1 MAIQELSKE
10 EIEAVAVG
18 LVLLGLN
25 LGQLLNALLTPIVG
39 IVANALNLVANII
52 TGVGNMVSNLIV
64 SVGQVLVNLTA
75 PPAPPPAV

>member
-10 EIEAVAVG
+10 EINVVAGG

-39 IVANALNLVANII
+39 IVANALNLVANVI
-52 TGVGNMVSNLIV
+52 TGVDNVVVNLIHT
-64 SVGQVLVNLTA
+64 VGNVVAKLGL
-75 PPAPPPAV
+75 